1 MFLETTEKDF
11 VRKEDGGRKG
21 TQGMRMEPSILLS
34 RPLTT
39 APRVP
44 CSMFFSTPGDRGAEL
59 MSVILDVTS
68 VRSEV
73 MSELTS
79 ELGSD
84 STPLDFGDT

>member
-1 MFLETTEKDF
+1 M
-11 VRKEDGGRKG
+11 RKEDGGRKG
-21 TQGMRMEPSILLS
+21 TQGMRMEPRILLS
-34 RPLTT
+34 CPLTT

-44 CSMFFSTPGDRGAEL
+44 CSMFFSTLGDGGAEP
-59 MSVILDVTS
+59 MSVIIDVTS

-84 STPLDFGDT
+84 SAPLVFGNT